1 MTKRLK
7 QYTYVFEW
15 KHGDTASIITFIG
28 TNTPR
33 SNEFVAGQSGPA
45 VYVYGMLSDEPFIKM
60 SQAPLQ
66 QLDAIVAEI
75 KRERLR
81 LLQAKEDAAHETKTG
96 TVSVTDIED
105 HPTKSFKA
113 EDYLED

>member
-1 MTKRLK
+1 
-7 QYTYVFEW
+7 VFEW

-33 SNEFVAGQSGPA
+33 SNEFVSATNGPI

-75 KRERLR
+75 KRERKR
-81 LLQAKEDAAHETKTG
+81 LLQAKEDAERKIKT
-96 TVSVTDIED
+96 TIVSITDILN
-105 HPTKSFKA
+105 HPTKSMKA
-113 EDYLED
+113 EDYMEEQDV